1 MRSRRASHGSARPL
15 NCGVRRQLERV
26 PMIDALLLFAY
37 CIVPAS
43 AVSVLAY
50 VCAKRR
56 AAKLFLVLVAVFWGG
71 AAWVLGH
78 YSSVTSLTPNR
89 ISEWRHIL
97 GVLLATAPL
106 VVVPAALTLAPVIN
120 GATVRRIMV
129 LATAGAVV
137 ALPLAFFAGIASS
150 CYIAHDCL

>member
-1 MRSRRASHGSARPL
+1 M
-15 NCGVRRQLERV
+15 
-26 PMIDALLLFAY
+26 PMIDALLFFAY

-89 ISEWRHIL
+89 ISEWRYIVGTL
-97 GVLLATAPL
+97 VAIAPL
-106 VVVPAALTLAPVIN
+106 VVVPAAFTLVPVIS
-120 GATVRRIMV
+120 GATVRRILL
-129 LATAGAVV
+129 LAAAGAVV
-137 ALPLAFFAGIASS
+137 GVPLAFFAAIASS